1 MNKKKCVVLFLLLS
15 VLFVFSACSSSY
27 EHLLGEEAAM
37 HTVEEISNQ
46 RIDTHINFRT
56 FLMNAALK
64 VSDACKVPAII
75 GIPTSII
82 IGIVLLNVFKNTA
95 SIKRTA
101 WLLFI
106 IGIPLLL
113 LTLAW
118 GGAILYTI
126 LFQS

>member
-1 MNKKKCVVLFLLLS
+1 MNKKKCMVLFLLLS

-75 GIPTSII
+75 GI
-82 IGIVLLNVFKNTA
+82 VLLNVFKNTA